1 MPWKKHPFVDLL
13 DLSICPN
20 INDQCYLLAYVTFYS
35 MLCKNM
41 TNDLLHHRNIN
52 TTCVVHVQ
60 VGKIKFLIN
69 EALSLSQ
76 PIIYEGQDKNPEM
89 CRVLLTHE
97 IMCRLVPSFCQ
108 LLIVTSNLASA
119 FSAQMYLYLW
129 KGETFIRL

>member
-1 MPWKKHPFVDLL
+1 MLPF
-13 DLSICPN
+13 SICY
-20 INDQCYLLAYVTFYS
+20 ILQHAVHH
-35 MLCKNM
+35 KNK
-41 TNDLLHHRNIN
+41 TNDLLHHININ

-97 IMCRLVPSFCQ
+97 IMCRLVPSFCK